1 MGRLSDSERKATI
14 EKMRAV
20 ESQHAQA
27 GVSAG
32 SRIICHNCG
41 HARPLRGA
49 VRYDRYRLCNDCALR
64 YELALAEGEVKTI
77 GDFVL
82 AH

>member
-1 MGRLSDSERKATI
+1 MGRLSDSERKAII

-27 GVSAG
+27 GVSTG

-49 VRYDRYRLCNDCALR
+49 VPL
-64 YELALAEGEVKTI
+64 
-77 GDFVL
+77 
-82 AH
+82 

>member
-1 MGRLSDSERKATI
+1 MGRLSDSERKAII
-14 EKMRAV
+14 EKMRV
-20 ESQHAQA
+20 VGSQHAQA
-27 GVSAG
+27 GVSAC

-49 VRYDRYRLCNDCALR
+49 ARYHRYRLCNDCALS
-64 YELALAEGEVKTI
+64 YELALAGGDVKTI
-77 GDFVL
+77 KDWVL

>member
-1 MGRLSDSERKATI
+1 MGRLSDSERKAII
-14 EKMRAV
+14 EKVRAV